1 MNNPLSTDPGGTGD
15 PLAALR
21 AYHMPDPVGWWPPAP
36 GWWLLLI
43 GLLAAAGAAVWWRA
57 QHRAGSA
64 AARQARR
71 ELRRLR
77 RELAASKDGARF
89 TRQLSKLLR
98 RFALA
103 VFPHHQ
109 VAALTGE
116 DWLLFLD
123 THGGNGRFCDGPGRQ
138 LLDAPYR
145 PAVTGSVEQLA
156 TLVADWIE
164 HNRDRREQ
172 PAAIRSVKQLATR
185 AGNWIDRTRP
195 MLTGLV
201 EQPATRLGDWFESR
215 RGRRT

>member
-43 GLLAAAGAAVWWRA
+43 FLLAAVGTAVWWLA
-57 QHRAGSA
+57 QRRAGSA

-71 ELRRLR
+71 ELSRLR
-77 RELAASKDGARF
+77 RELAASRDRARF

-98 RFALA
+98 RFVLA
-103 VFPHHQ
+103 VFPHHH

-123 THGGNGRFCDGPGRQ
+123 THGGNGQFCDGPGRQ

-172 PAAIRSVKQLATR
+172 PAAYRWKRQLATR

-195 MLTGLV
+195 AVTGSL
-201 EQPATRLGDWFESR
+201 ERLAARLGDWLENR